1 MFSTDGDKGRPGER
15 NKKKKKKTREEVK
28 REGYCGFWPSRCVTN
43 IKGRF
48 EFLAVVPKPL
58 L

>member
-1 MFSTDGDKGRPGER
+1 MEIKDALER
-15 NKKKKKKTREEVK
+15 EIKMEKKTREEVK

-48 EFLAVVPKPL
+48 EFLAVVSKTSAVD
-58 L
+58 